1 MCLKMLHTR
10 FCAVKTN
17 DARFCK
23 ERQKETPYRVKRYG
37 VLWTRR
43 ESNPR
48 PFGCEPNALPTELR
62 AHKKAP
68 NFEWGQM
75 SYNTRSGMQRLH
87 SQLSYEPIFKPPKTA
102 WGRVVYNSRLF
113 KDRMGSQLSYRPMMM
128 TLIVYRVLGRL
139 SSNFGEHKRGL
150 TSGQAARKLRRWR
163 RLR

>member
-1 MCLKMLHTR
+1 
-10 FCAVKTN
+10 
-17 DARFCK
+17 
-23 ERQKETPYRVKRYG
+23 
-37 VLWTRR
+37 
-43 ESNPR
+43 
-48 PFGCEPNALPTELR
+48 
-62 AHKKAP
+62 
-68 NFEWGQM
+68 M

-139 SSNFGEHKRGL
+139 SSNFGERKRGL
-150 TSGQAARKLRRWR
+150 TSGRAARKLRRWQ

>member
-23 ERQKETPYRVKRYG
+23 ERQKETPYRLIRYG

-87 SQLSYEPIFKPPKTA
+87 SQLSYRPIFVFQNENSVTLLERFVKDFSPGRPA
-102 WGRVVYNSRLF
+102 GNGRVDLPFLKKRQILY
-113 KDRMGSQLSYRPMMM
+113 
-128 TLIVYRVLGRL
+128 
-139 SSNFGEHKRGL
+139 SS
-150 TSGQAARKLRRWR
+150 LRF
-163 RLR
+163 